1 MLRRCIIKLLKE
13 NSKMENNKRI
23 INGYLECD
31 GSIVK
36 ITSFEEIKAFIT
48 KFGKSISE
56 MTESELDALTE
67 QSDNDEKRIKDDC
80 DVFYLSNPSR
90 LESGARLESYKVQEG
105 TLSIMNNAFRKSA
118 YSYNEIMTSVYI
130 PDSVLCIGA
139 YAFYMNRGLQ
149 LLRMSNNLIKIGEE
163 SFGFC
168 SKLSRIILPN
178 TLQIIGA
185 RAFNNCSI
193 TEITIPASV
202 RKIGA
207 HAFKGC
213 KSLKYVSFEGIP
225 QQINSGL
232 FDECKSLEKI
242 IVPKTKR
249 DYYIKALF
257 PMDSKLIV
265 EKQL

>member
-1 MLRRCIIKLLKE
+1 
-13 NSKMENNKRI
+13 MENNKRI

-56 MTESELDALTE
+56 MTESELDELTE
-67 QSDNDEKRIKDDC
+67 QSENDEKRIKDDC

-90 LESGARLESYKVQEG
+90 LESGSILESYKVQEG
-105 TLSIMNNAFRKSA
+105 TLSIMNNAFRKSV
-118 YSYNEIMTSVYI
+118 YSNNNVIMTSVYI
-130 PDSVLCIGA
+130 PDSVICIGA
-139 YAFYMNRGLQ
+139 YAFNMNKGLQ

-185 RAFNNCSI
+185 RAFNYCSI

-202 RKIGA
+202 WKIGA

-213 KSLKYVSFEGIP
+213 KNLKYVSFEGIP